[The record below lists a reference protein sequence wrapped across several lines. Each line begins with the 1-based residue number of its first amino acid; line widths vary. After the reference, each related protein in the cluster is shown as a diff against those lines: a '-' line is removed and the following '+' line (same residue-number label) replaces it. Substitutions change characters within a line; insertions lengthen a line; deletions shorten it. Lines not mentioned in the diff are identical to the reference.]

1 MYRKTAICMALLLLL
16 SLVASP
22 AIAAEPKP
30 LQVVPT
36 TFPVYDW
43 TRQVLGERA
52 EAVSLH
58 LLQDAG
64 IDLHNFQPTVEDI
77 VRVSSADVFLYIGG
91 PSDHWVKD
99 ALKEAVNPKQV
110 SLNLMEALGDQVKQ
124 DVTVE
129 GMQEGEHHH
138 HHHDEDHDRDHEHGE
153 DHDHEHEHADH
164 DHEHE
169 HADHD
174 HEHEHADH
182 DHEHENT
189 DQDHDH
195 EHEHGEDHDH
205 DHEHEE
211 GQTATRVHN
220 HADEHIWLSLRNAQ
234 VLVAAIRDALVAA
247 DPEYQDTYKQNAQA
261 YIEKL
266 QELDQQYRQLLEGKE
281 QKVLLFGDRFPFR
294 YLMEDYGIT
303 YYAAF
308 AGCSAETEASFETIA
323 FLSGKVDSLS
333 LKAVL
338 QLDGSD
344 GRIAQAIV
352 RTSDNRNQAVLTL
365 NAMQSTRRGDIENGA
380 TYLAIMEENL
390 QVLDQA
396 L

>member
-30 LQVVPT
+30 LQVVAT

-129 GMQEGEHHH
+129 
-138 HHHDEDHDRDHEHGE
+138 
-153 DHDHEHEHADH
+153 
-164 DHEHE
+164 
-169 HADHD
+169 
-174 HEHEHADH
+174 
-182 DHEHENT
+182 N
-189 DQDHDH
+189 
-195 EHEHGEDHDH
+195 
-205 DHEHEE
+205 
-211 GQTATRVHN
+211 
-220 HADEHIWLSLRNAQ
+220 
-234 VLVAAIRDALVAA
+234 
-247 DPEYQDTYKQNAQA
+247 
-261 YIEKL
+261 
-266 QELDQQYRQLLEGKE
+266 
-281 QKVLLFGDRFPFR
+281 
-294 YLMEDYGIT
+294 
-303 YYAAF
+303 
-308 AGCSAETEASFETIA
+308 
-323 FLSGKVDSLS
+323 GKVS
-333 LKAVL
+333 AY
-338 QLDGSD
+338 
-344 GRIAQAIV
+344 RV
-352 RTSDNRNQAVLTL
+352 RL
-365 NAMQSTRRGDIENGA
+365 NISFKYTP
-380 TYLAIMEENL
+380 
-390 QVLDQA
+390 
-396 L
+396 